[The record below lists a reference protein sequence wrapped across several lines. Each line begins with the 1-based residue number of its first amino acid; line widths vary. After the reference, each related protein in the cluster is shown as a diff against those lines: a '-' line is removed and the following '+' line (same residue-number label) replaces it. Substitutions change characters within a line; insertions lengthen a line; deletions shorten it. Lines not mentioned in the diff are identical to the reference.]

1 MNFSEGII
9 AVRHTNRPKTFGTL
23 LLAIA
28 WLLTASAAAGQTPV
42 LIKLATLA
50 PEGSSWMK
58 VFKSAA
64 EEIQQRTANA
74 VQFKIYP
81 GGVMGDE
88 RDMLRKMHIGQIQAA
103 VMTSAGLSSISP
115 EIDVLQIP
123 FLFDDYAEVDHVIA
137 RMEPFFNQGLEANGY
152 VLLGWTEA
160 GFVNLMSTLPVDTLD
175 KIKKS
180 KVWIWNDS
188 PMAKAIFQEAGVIAV
203 PLSIPDVLVGL
214 QTGLV
219 EVVYAPPSSA
229 IALQWFTKV
238 KYLNDTPLL
247 FLAGGLVVKKTA
259 FDALPEAQRSLVRDI
274 FQRHL
279 SGLKTII
286 RKENQA
292 AMDVIRKQGVQFMTP
307 GPDQIAEYKV
317 ISGKAMAKEDGHKFS
332 NKVRD
337 EVAGLV
343 TDFRKG
349 RK

>member
-1 MNFSEGII
+1 MTT
-9 AVRHTNRPKTFGTL
+9 VRQAHRTRIFGTAV
-23 LLAIA
+23 LAVC
-28 WLLTASAAAGQTPV
+28 WLLSVAAAGAQPPV
-42 LIKLATLA
+42 VIKLATLA
-50 PEGSSWMK
+50 PEGSSWIQ
-58 VFKSAA
+58 VFKSADD
-64 EEIQQRTANA
+64 EIRQKTGNA

-88 RDMLRKMHIGQIQAA
+88 SDMIRKMHIGQIQAA
-103 VMTSAGLSSISP
+103 VMTSAGLSNMFA

-123 FLFDDYAEVDHVIA
+123 FLFEDYAEVDHVIA
-137 RMEPFFNQGLEANGY
+137 KMEPFFNRGLEANGH

-160 GFVNLMSTLPVDTLD
+160 GFVNLMSTLPVDTIE
-175 KIKKS
+175 KIRKS

-247 FLAGGLVVKKTA
+247 FLAGGVLVKKAA
-259 FDALPEAQRSLVRDI
+259 FETLTPDQRSLVRDV

-279 SGLKTII
+279 SGLKAII

-292 AMDVIRKQGVQFMTP
+292 AMDVIRRQGVQFLTP
-307 GPDQIAEYKV
+307 GPDQVAEYKT
-317 ISGKAMAKEDGHKFS
+317 ISGKAMAREGGHKFS
-332 NKVRD
+332 DKVRD
-337 EVAGLV
+337 EVVGIV